1 MPPADIGHVVDI
13 GFFMSVQ
20 MKRIFVAGLAG
31 FALSVLA
38 GCQQS
43 QAPGNHMTAAS
54 DIDQDTLCQ
63 VSTWKPINVASQCE
77 AGQKI
82 LYRPGDEAGS
92 EQSALF
98 TAANCDL
105 RFTVSATP
113 GGTTCIYR
121 PIRSANALAT
131 PDDAAS

>member
-1 MPPADIGHVVDI
+1 
-13 GFFMSVQ
+13 

-43 QAPGNHMTAAS
+43 QAPGNNMTAAS

-82 LYRPGDEAGS
+82 LYRPGDEACLLYTS
-92 EQSALF
+92 PSSRDKRQS
-98 TAANCDL
+98 
-105 RFTVSATP
+105 RMPSSA
-113 GGTTCIYR
+113 
-121 PIRSANALAT
+121 
-131 PDDAAS
+131 

>member
-1 MPPADIGHVVDI
+1 
-13 GFFMSVQ
+13 

-43 QAPGNHMTAAS
+43 QAPGNNMTAAS

-77 AGQKI
+77 AG
-82 LYRPGDEAGS
+82 S

-105 RFTVSATP
+105 RFSVSATP

-131 PDDAAS
+131 PDDAEGVSS